1 MIRLGNPTWFGEYI
15 VECLRLRLRISDSLK
30 EPPVFGEKEYVL
42 RMFRV
47 SQASPRRSTKC

>member
-47 SQASPRRSTKC
+47 SQASPRRSLT